1 MFVRCVCVCVYLFTE
16 FVWSQE
22 EHRNMGAW
30 SFIRPRFEN
39 MCGRKIKYVGRP
51 EGATIAVGVS
61 SWHKIEAEQVIVDAF
76 KGL

>member
-1 MFVRCVCVCVYLFTE
+1 MLLKFYFFSYYIE

-39 MCGRKIKYVGRP
+39 MCGRKISYCGRD
-51 EGATIAVGVS
+51 EAATIAVGVS
-61 SWHKIEAEQVIVDAF
+61 SWHKIEAERVVVDAF
-76 KGL
+76 KGI

>member
-1 MFVRCVCVCVYLFTE
+1 MVLVFFVNFCHLE

-39 MCGRKIKYVGRP
+39 MCGRKISYSGRS
-51 EGATIAVGVS
+51 EGATVAVGVS
-61 SWHKIEAEQVIVDAF
+61 SWHKVEAEHVIVDAF

>member
-1 MFVRCVCVCVYLFTE
+1 MLKFIYSTE

-39 MCGRKIKYVGRP
+39 MCGRKISYRGRD

-61 SWHKIEAEQVIVDAF
+61 QWHKIEAERVITDAF